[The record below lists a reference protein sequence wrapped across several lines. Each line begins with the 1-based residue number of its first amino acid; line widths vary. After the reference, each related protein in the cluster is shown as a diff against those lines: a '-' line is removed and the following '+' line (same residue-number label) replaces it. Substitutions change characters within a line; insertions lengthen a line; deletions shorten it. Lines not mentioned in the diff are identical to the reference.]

1 MVDNALD
8 AIKTKDALV
17 MLQNVGLGGKKVL
30 VVIPEKNQALEKSLA
45 NIPSVKTILASYV
58 NPVDLLHYEKVLVS
72 VGSLEKW
79 NTLFE

>member
-30 VVIPEKNQALEKSLA
+30 VVIPEKNQALEKSFA

-72 VGSLEKW
+72 VGSLDKW

>member
-1 MVDNALD
+1 M
-8 AIKTKDALV
+8 
-17 MLQNVGLGGKKVL
+17 

-45 NIPSVKTILASYV
+45 NIPTVKTILASYV

-72 VGSLEKW
+72 VGSLDKW

>member
-72 VGSLEKW
+72 VGSLDKW